1 MFWNKHKYQENQE
14 NVNLRSRFAFLPTT
28 NYSPPTNKGFSLI
41 ELIAVVT
48 ITTIITGIALINH
61 SVFSGGVALENLAYE
76 IALTV
81 RQAQFFGMNV
91 KGFGTG
97 ESVVFESAYGVYFT
111 TSNPTSFILF
121 ADIDE
126 DREYDGVS
134 ELVEQYNIIRG
145 NRIKYLCVDT
155 GGLDYCDSPS
165 ESPVTD
171 LSIFFLRPDPDAII
185 KTDNTGDCGSDP
197 SIGCSYAQVYV
208 GSPKDEVLDKIINV
222 SIIGQISISTESN

>member
-1 MFWNKHKYQENQE
+1 MFNFIKK
-14 NVNLRSRFAFLPTT
+14 LKT
-28 NYSPPTNKGFSLI
+28 NNKGFSLV
-41 ELIAVVT
+41 ELIVVIT
-48 ITTIITGIALINH
+48 ITTIITGVALINH
-61 SVFSGGVALENLAYE
+61 TVFSGGVALENLAYE

-91 KGFGTG
+91 KGFGVG

-111 TSNPTSFILF
+111 TSNPTSFVLF
-121 ADIDE
+121 ADADG
-126 DREYDGVS
+126 DREYDGVD

-155 GGLDYCDSPS
+155 GGLDYCDIPS

-185 KTDNTGDCGSDP
+185 KTSEIGDCGNDP
-197 SIGCSYAQVYV
+197 GIGCSYARVYI
-208 GSPKDEVLDKIINV
+208 GSPKDSVPDKVINV
-222 SIIGQISISTESN
+222 SITGQISISTDN